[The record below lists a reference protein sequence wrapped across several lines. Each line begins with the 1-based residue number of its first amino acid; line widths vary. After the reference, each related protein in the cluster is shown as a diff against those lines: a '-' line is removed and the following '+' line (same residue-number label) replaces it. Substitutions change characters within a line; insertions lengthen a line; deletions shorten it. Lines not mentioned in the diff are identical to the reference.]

1 MRELQPCGA
10 TRRFLIEDVTKFTK
24 IIVACWL
31 GLPQGLPDTR
41 VKRCPKLVSLQWTA
55 VVQTRWPHRPRHRR
69 MVVLQT
75 ETFMPNAPVT
85 PATSATRPRQL
96 SRRTFN
102 RVLTAGVASG
112 AALVCAPLFA
122 QSGWPNKPIR
132 IIVPYTPGGFTDQM
146 ARLVQVGLQNRL
158 QQTVVIDNKP
168 GANSIIGVDMLAKA
182 PADGSTFAVVI
193 AAYAANSTLYPKLP
207 YDPRKDLTGV
217 SLMGISPLLAAVNND
232 APFKTAREMIDYARS
247 NPGKVSF
254 GSSGNGSAAHLTGE
268 LLKAIT
274 KTYMLHIPYR
284 GAVPALT
291 DLMGGQIQLFFD
303 AATGLI
309 NQGKAG
315 KVRLIG
321 VASDRRLPAVPDVP
335 TFIEQGF
342 AGFMGS
348 TWAGMLAPAATP
360 KDIVK
365 RMSDEVGR
373 IIRSEE
379 MRPRLEAM
387 GTFAAGGTPEE
398 FDTFIAAETTKWAKV
413 IKDAGVKAE

>member
-1 MRELQPCGA
+1 MPTVPTVPIFPA
-10 TRRFLIEDVTKFTK
+10 RR
-24 IIVACWL
+24 
-31 GLPQGLPDTR
+31 
-41 VKRCPKLVSLQWTA
+41 
-55 VVQTRWPHRPRHRR
+55 
-69 MVVLQT
+69 
-75 ETFMPNAPVT
+75 
-85 PATSATRPRQL
+85 L
-96 SRRTFN
+96 SRRSFN
-102 RVLTAGVASG
+102 RVLTTGVASG
-112 AALVCAPLFA
+112 AAAVCAPLFA
-122 QSGWPNKPIR
+122 QSGWPNKPVR

-146 ARLVQVGLQNRL
+146 ARLVQIGLQNRL

-193 AAYAANSTLYPKLP
+193 AAYAANTTLYPKLP

-217 SLMGISPLLAAVNND
+217 SLMGISPLLAAINND
-232 APFKTAREMIDYARS
+232 APFKTAREMIDYARA

-398 FDTFIAAETTKWAKV
+398 FDNFIAAETTKWAKV
-413 IKDAGVKAE
+413 IKEAGVKAE

>member
-1 MRELQPCGA
+1 MSE
-10 TRRFLIEDVTKFTK
+10 
-24 IIVACWL
+24 
-31 GLPQGLPDTR
+31 
-41 VKRCPKLVSLQWTA
+41 S
-55 VVQTRWPHRPRHRR
+55 H
-69 MVVLQT
+69 
-75 ETFMPNAPVT
+75 
-85 PATSATRPRQL
+85 L
-96 SRRTFN
+96 SRRRFN
-102 RVLTAGVASG
+102 LAITAG
-112 AALVCAPLFA
+112 AATVCAPLFA
-122 QSGWPNKPIR
+122 QSTWPNKPIR

-146 ARLVQVGLQNRL
+146 ARIVQVGLQNRL
-158 QQTVVIDNKP
+158 QQSVIVDNKP

-193 AAYAANSTLYPKLP
+193 AAYAANTTLYPKLP

-217 SLMGISPLLAAVNND
+217 SLIGVSPLLAAVNND
-232 APFKTAREMIDYARS
+232 APFKTAKQLIDYARA

-254 GSSGNGSAAHLTGE
+254 GSSGNGSAAHLTSE
-268 LLKAIT
+268 LLKSLT
-274 KTYMLHIPYR
+274 KTYMVHIPYR

-342 AGFMGS
+342 AGFTGS

-365 RMSDEVGR
+365 RMSEEVGR
-373 IIRSEE
+373 IIRSDET
-379 MRPRLEAM
+379 RVRLEAM
-387 GTFAAGGTPEE
+387 GTFGAGGTPEE
-398 FDTFIAAETTKWAKV
+398 FDAFITAETAKWAKV
-413 IKDAGVKAE
+413 IKDAGVKAD